1 MARLA
6 ERPAP
11 ALASRRLDRDEAS
24 TVPTGFILRPSA
36 RRRCQRHHASAANVS
51 IRPRYVS
58 GPRAPAPGLAG
69 DGRLTTSLAPQQE
82 AVMPRPETLL
92 ALTPWQSVLRSLVKT
107 FSTWSRVAASPP
119 SAGPACGRPQA
130 AVLAGPPRSEGAQAQ
145 GNVRASCARRDRRQ
159 VHDQRRATPPA
170 RAHQPHRLAASLRP
184 PSRARPDASCAGW
197 RRAR

>member
-82 AVMPRPETLL
+82 AAMPRPETLL
-92 ALTPWQSVLRSLVKT
+92 ALTPRQSVLRSLVKT

-119 SAGPACGRPQA
+119 PAARLRAAASGRPRRSADQK
-130 AVLAGPPRSEGAQAQ
+130 VRKPRETCE
-145 GNVRASCARRDRRQ
+145 R
-159 VHDQRRATPPA
+159 PA
-170 RAHQPHRLAASLRP
+170 RAETGARYMTSGAQVRRPLPINRTAWRLLRP
-184 PSRARPDASCAGW
+184 PSRARPDARCAGW

>member
-24 TVPTGFILRPSA
+24 AVPTGFILRPSA

-82 AVMPRPETLL
+82 AAMPRPETLL
-92 ALTPWQSVLRSLVKT
+92 ALTPRQSVLRSLVKT

-119 SAGPACGRPQA
+119 SAGPAAGGRNRPSS
-130 AVLAGPPRSEGAQAQ
+130 P
-145 GNVRASCARRDRRQ
+145 VRP
-159 VHDQRRATPPA
+159 DQRCGSPGGSCERPA
-170 RAHQPHRLAASLRP
+170 RAETGARYMTSGAQVRRPLPINRTAWRLLRP
-184 PSRARPDASCAGW
+184 PSRARPDARCAGW